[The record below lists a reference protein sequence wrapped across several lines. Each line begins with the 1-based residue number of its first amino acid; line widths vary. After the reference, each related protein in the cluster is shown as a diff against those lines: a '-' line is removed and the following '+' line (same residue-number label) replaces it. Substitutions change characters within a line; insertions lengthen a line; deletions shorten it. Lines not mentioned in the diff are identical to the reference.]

1 MNDVIIILGTGIA
14 CFILTCFAI
23 LDVARKDFESI
34 QIKAL
39 WGFIAFIPFIGF
51 IIYFLF
57 GFRKGKP
64 ATTPK

>member
-1 MNDVIIILGTGIA
+1 MNDVIIILGAGIT

-23 LDVARKDFESI
+23 LDVARKDFASI

-57 GFRKGKP
+57 GFRKGIPQSNSK
-64 ATTPK
+64 